1 MIDPNPLIR
10 AIRPVVDA
18 VGATFIPAA
27 EAEASDVPIVWDGRT
42 IVAVRMPPLHG
53 ALDRLIDAV
62 EAELGAPSPVA
73 VARGQAACGPAA
85 RRARCVHPAPRGG
98 GCRRRDGRQPD
109 HGLQLP
115 ERHPPLSSPAEPTV
129 PSADGRRIDDFDVV
143 AFDADDTLWR
153 SEDSFE
159 SAERRF
165 VELVA
170 PYAPDGVDVY
180 AALRATEKADVP
192 VTGYGVK
199 AFTLSMIQAAIT
211 VTNETIPSAVVGE
224 LGEIGRSML
233 VEPVQLLDHVPE
245 VLAEVAA
252 VCRVVLITKG
262 DLVHQTRK
270 VTTSGIAHHFAD
282 LEIVLEK
289 DAEVYA
295 KLLQRFDVPA
305 QRFCMVGNCVRSDIL
320 PVLALGGHAVH
331 IPYHL
336 TWELE
341 HVDDHDEDVVELA
354 SIADLP
360 AWLGLR

>member
-1 MIDPNPLIR
+1 M
-10 AIRPVVDA
+10 
-18 VGATFIPAA
+18 
-27 EAEASDVPIVWDGRT
+27 
-42 IVAVRMPPLHG
+42 
-53 ALDRLIDAV
+53 
-62 EAELGAPSPVA
+62 
-73 VARGQAACGPAA
+73 
-85 RRARCVHPAPRGG
+85 
-98 GCRRRDGRQPD
+98 
-109 HGLQLP
+109 
-115 ERHPPLSSPAEPTV
+115 AEPTV
-129 PSADGRRIDDFDVV
+129 PSPGGRRIDDFDVV

-199 AFTLSMIQAAIT
+199 AFTLSMIRAAIT
-211 VTNETIPSAVVGE
+211 VTNETIPSAVIGE

-233 VEPVQLLDHVPE
+233 TEPVQLLDHVPE
-245 VLAEVAA
+245 VLTEVAA

-270 VTTSGIAHHFAD
+270 ITTSGIEHHFAE

-289 DAEVYA
+289 DAEVYT
-295 KLLQRFDVPA
+295 KLLQRFGVAA
-305 QRFCMVGNCVRSDIL
+305 QRFCMVGNSVRSDIL
-320 PVLALGGHAVH
+320 PVLAIGGHAVH

-341 HVDDHDEDVVELA
+341 RVDDHDEDVVEL
-354 SIADLP
+354 DLDRRP
-360 AWLGLR
+360 PRLARPPLTCRSFRTRPRMTRCSDHRRRRRTRSTWWSPVLCTISDARSRVGAMFSRRLSPLMLCQMSAGGVDRLVVVELGIHRRKNEVGVLEHRRPQREEPIDVPLLDVVPPRRRGRWRSRSSR

>member
-1 MIDPNPLIR
+1 
-10 AIRPVVDA
+10 
-18 VGATFIPAA
+18 
-27 EAEASDVPIVWDGRT
+27 
-42 IVAVRMPPLHG
+42 
-53 ALDRLIDAV
+53 
-62 EAELGAPSPVA
+62 
-73 VARGQAACGPAA
+73 
-85 RRARCVHPAPRGG
+85 
-98 GCRRRDGRQPD
+98 
-109 HGLQLP
+109 
-115 ERHPPLSSPAEPTV
+115 LSSPAEPTG

-199 AFTLSMIQAAIT
+199 AFTLSMIRAAIT

-245 VLAEVAA
+245 VLTEVAA

-270 VTTSGIAHHFAD
+270 ITTSGIEHHFSD

-289 DAEVYA
+289 DAEVYT

-305 QRFCMVGNCVRSDIL
+305 QRFCMVGNSVRSDIL
-320 PVLALGGHAVH
+320 PVLAIGGHAVH

-341 HVDDHDEDVVELA
+341 RVDDHDEDVVELA

-360 AWLGLR
+360 VWLGLR